1 MPKLHGTPE
10 QRKQQKAA
18 KRAANRVE
26 FVRLRAAS
34 ASEHELVVI
43 ACNAALAASRRIDNS
58 ARRSLANAIARAVET
73 FDDPTKRKERS

>member
-1 MPKLHGTPE
+1 MAKLRGTPE
-10 QRKQQKAA
+10 ERRQQKAA
-18 KRAANRVE
+18 KRVANVTG

-58 ARRSLANAIARAVET
+58 ARRSLANAIAKAVET
-73 FDDPTKRKERS
+73 FDNPTKRRERS

>member
-1 MPKLHGTPE
+1 MRHLKGAPE

-18 KRAANRVE
+18 RRAANRVD
-26 FVRLRAAS
+26 FVRMRAAS

-58 ARRSLANAIARAVET
+58 ARKSLARAIAQAVES
-73 FDDPTKRKERS
+73 FDNPTNRKERS

>member
-1 MPKLHGTPE
+1 MAKLRGTPE

-18 KRAANRVE
+18 KRAANRVG

-34 ASEHELVVI
+34 AGEHELVVI

-73 FDDPTKRKERS
+73 YDDPTRKERS